1 MIATRLFSPRNRGIL
16 LDIAVFI
23 FQLFLIRLLTK
34 LSIEFTRRAEQ
45 DTRAKVAIGLF
56 LIALFVLQ
64 PVGPILKRWSFHQHF
79 PGFEQDQGALLSI
92 VLVIYRFFYIG
103 AMWIMIYIAVVY
115 FASAFPGAYSD
126 SKEKLIVALGLALPI
141 LAGFVVFRY
150 FRRPA
155 WDRPE
160 SAHLLSGIFSP
171 IKWFLKSPTAEV
183 LGDLC
188 MFLNIVCFQVLFGV
202 YVASPH
208 FWNALHKTTRLAQ
221 SNFDGLFGRVYL
233 ATIAVLLIYFPAR
246 IFYLAIDKHRKI
258 TWVMMLLANLPL
270 ILAVVFYTP
279 RPQTRR
285 PLQEPDFIVTAAE
298 LHREYETDYQAGMRK
313 YLGRV
318 VNVSGRVQT
327 RFFPRSLELN
337 DEIGLDGSDGYPWV
351 FCSFDEDQVDFS
363 EALEL
368 GDEVILQCV
377 GGDRW
382 SSGVKLEHC
391 VVVTPSQTR

>member
-1 MIATRLFSPRNRGIL
+1 MTATRLFFPRNRGIL

-23 FQLFLIRLLTK
+23 FQLFLIRLLTRR
-34 LSIEFTRRAEQ
+34 SIEFTQLAEQ
-45 DTRAKVAIGLF
+45 DTRAKVAIGVF

-64 PVGPILKRWSFHQHF
+64 PVGPILKRWSFHKHF
-79 PGFEQDQGALLSI
+79 PSFEQDQGALLSI
-92 VLVIYRFFYIG
+92 VLMIYRFFYIG

-115 FASAFPGAYSD
+115 FASAFPNAYSD

-150 FRRPA
+150 FKKPA
-155 WDRPE
+155 WDRPD
-160 SAHLLSGIFSP
+160 AGVLSSIFSP
-171 IKWFLKSPTAEV
+171 IKRFLKSPSAEI

-208 FWNALHKTTRLAQ
+208 FWNALHKTTRVAQ
-221 SNFDGLFGRVYL
+221 SNFDGVFGRVYL
-233 ATIAVLLIYFPAR
+233 AMIAVVLVYLPAR
-246 IFYLAIDKHRKI
+246 IFYLAIDKHRKS

-279 RPQTRR
+279 QPQTRR
-285 PLQEPDFIVTAAE
+285 PLQEPDLIVTAAE
-298 LHREYETDYQAGMRK
+298 LHREYETDYQANMKK

-327 RFFPRSLELN
+327 RYFPRSLELN

-351 FCSFDEDQVDFS
+351 YCSFDEDQVDFA
-363 EALEL
+363 ERLEL
-368 GDEVILQCV
+368 GDQVILQCV

-382 SSGVKLEHC
+382 SSGARLEHC
-391 VVVTPSQTR
+391 VVVSKE